1 MVGNKSDDYENEK
14 VQDIEGKYLAK
25 KLNALFHTTSAKT
38 GLGVDELFKKIGKQ
52 CINPDMTLMS
62 QSMRQEV
69 SLYSDNI
76 KLKAQKSNKKK
87 KKKFC

>member
-1 MVGNKSDDYENEK
+1 MVGNKSDNYEEEQ
-14 VQDIEGKYLAK
+14 VQDIEAKYLAK

-38 GLGVDELFKKIGKQ
+38 GLGIDELFKKIGRQ

-76 KLKAQKSNKKK
+76 KLKATKTGKKK

>member
-1 MVGNKSDDYENEK
+1 MVGNKSDNYEEEQ
-14 VQDIEGKYLAK
+14 VQDIEAKYLAK

-38 GLGVDELFKKIGKQ
+38 GLGIDELFKKIGRQ

-76 KLKAQKSNKKK
+76 KLKATKTGKKR

>member
-1 MVGNKSDDYENEK
+1 MVGNKSDNYEEEQ
-14 VQDIEGKYLAK
+14 VQDIEAKYLAK

-38 GLGVDELFKKIGKQ
+38 GLGIDELFKKIGRQ

-76 KLKAQKSNKKK
+76 KLKATKTGKKK
-87 KKKFC
+87 KKIPY

>member
-1 MVGNKSDDYENEK
+1 MVGNKSDDYENEQ
-14 VQDIEGKYLAK
+14 VQDIEGKYLSK

>member
-1 MVGNKSDDYENEK
+1 MVGNKSDNYEEEQ
-14 VQDIEGKYLAK
+14 VQDIEAKYLAK

-38 GLGVDELFKKIGKQ
+38 GLGIDELFKKIGRQ
-52 CINPDMTLMS
+52 CVNPDMTLMS

-76 KLKAQKSNKKK
+76 KLKATKTGKKK

>member
-1 MVGNKSDDYENEK
+1 VVGNKSDNYEEEQ
-14 VQDIEGKYLAK
+14 VQDIEAKYLAK

-38 GLGVDELFKKIGKQ
+38 GLGIDELFKKIGRQ

-76 KLKAQKSNKKK
+76 KLKATKTGKKK

>member
-1 MVGNKSDDYENEK
+1 MVGNKSDNYEEEQ
-14 VQDIEGKYLAK
+14 VQDIEAKYLAK

-38 GLGVDELFKKIGKQ
+38 GLGIDELFKKIGRQ

-76 KLKAQKSNKKK
+76 KLKATKAGKKR

>member
-1 MVGNKSDDYENEK
+1 MVGNKSDDYENEQ

-52 CINPDMTLMS
+52 FREGWFNHFYPK
-62 QSMRQEV
+62 V
-69 SLYSDNI
+69 NA
-76 KLKAQKSNKKK
+76 KA
-87 KKKFC
+87 